1 VASGRL
7 VIGEVPGVA
16 VGDTFEDRRALAAAG
31 VHRPLQAGICGTADG
46 GAESVVLSGGY
57 PDDYDEGDTIFYTGA
72 GGQDAAGRHVRDQ
85 VLSRTNAALVTSLRL
100 GLPVRVIRGGRHG
113 GPHAPSTGYRY
124 DGLYRVADYWPE
136 PGRDGPLV
144 WRFRLERLVPEVVA
158 GRVGETPELFDV
170 AGDATPERRLALV
183 SRVIR
188 DTAVTRQVKVLHRY
202 RCQVCGLAV
211 ETPAGPYAEAAHI
224 RPLGRPHDGPD
235 VLENVLCLCPNHHV
249 AFDRWAFALA
259 DDLRLIGLDGRLRTV
274 RAHPVARVHVAY
286 HRALYDA
293 GRSNADVRYDQRG

>member
-1 VASGRL
+1 M
-7 VIGEVPGVA
+7 IGDIPGVD
-16 VGDTFEDRRALAAAG
+16 VGAWFEDRRALALAG
-31 VHRPLQAGICGTADG
+31 VHRPLVAGICGTADG

-57 PDDYDEGDTIFYTGA
+57 PDDEDDGDTILYTGA

-100 GLPVRVIRGGRHG
+100 GLPVRVVRGGRHG
-113 GPHAPSTGYRY
+113 GPHAPETGYRY
-124 DGLYRVADYWPE
+124 DGLYRVADYWPQ
-136 PGRDGPLV
+136 PGRDGPIV
-144 WRFRLERLVPEVVA
+144 WRFKLERIEPEVVA
-158 GRVGETPELFDV
+158 GRVGEP
-170 AGDATPERRLALV
+170 RRQVTIV

-188 DTAVTRQVKVLHRY
+188 DTAVTRRVKVLHRY

-235 VLENVLCLCPNHHV
+235 VPENVLCLCPNHHV

-259 DDLRLIGLDGRLRTV
+259 DDLRLIGLGGRLRTV
-274 RAHPVARVHVAY
+274 AGHDVARVHVAY
-286 HRALYDA
+286 HRTLYDA
-293 GRSNADVRYDQRG
+293 GQRGLPDAEVRYG